1 MRHRTV
7 GELMTRDVVSARP
20 DTPFKELARL
30 LSAHEVAAVPVV
42 DATGRPIG
50 VVSEEDLLRKATDRL
65 EGVDGDG
72 DGDVSPMPHLEAW
85 ERAKAEGARAEE
97 IMSAPA
103 VCVRP
108 EWTVVEAARLMEIHG
123 VKRLPVVDAADRLLG
138 IVSRRDLLRVF
149 LRTDEAIREE
159 IRQEILAG
167 TLGDAARDVTVEV
180 ADGQVRL
187 GGSMASRRLVPVL
200 VRLCRGVDGVVEVRE
215 HLAHDGAGPVREGP
229 GI

>member
-1 MRHRTV
+1 
-7 GELMTRDVVSARP
+7 MTRDVVSARP
-20 DTPFKELARL
+20 DTSFKELAGL
-30 LSAHEVAAVPVV
+30 LAAHGVAAVPVV

-50 VVSEEDLLRKATDRL
+50 VVSENDLLRKATDRP
-65 EGVDGDG
+65 ETGDG
-72 DGDVSPMPHLEAW
+72 PSPMPHLEAW

-159 IRQEILAG
+159 IRRDLLAE
-167 TLGDAARDVTVEV
+167 TFGDAAREVTVEV
-180 ADGQVRL
+180 TDGQVRL
-187 GGSMASRRLVPVL
+187 EGAVASRRLVPVL
-200 VRLCRGVDGVVEVRE
+200 VRLCRSVDGVVDVRE
-215 HLAHDGAGPVREGP
+215 HLAHDDAGPVREGP
-229 GI
+229 DI